1 MEICQS
7 CGGVIGKD
15 CFNPAECA
23 IIAGLQATENLPCEC
38 CAQLQAELEEWRN
51 AEGSVCPEDV
61 GFVEYI
67 KVLQATNKSLQEKI
81 ERLKAVCYRESGVL
95 TEALKRKNN
104 KSMIEVVA
112 DSLAEH
118 ALKDK

>member
-23 IIAGLQATENLPCEC
+23 IIAGLQATEILPCPC
-38 CAQLQAELEEWRN
+38 CDQLQASLTEAKEE
-51 AEGSVCPEDV
+51 
-61 GFVEYI
+61 
-67 KVLQATNKSLQEKI
+67 I